1 MPKKIYDKEQILD
14 ACLEVFAN
22 NGYENTSTLM
32 LAEAA
37 GISRTLIFH
46 HFKGKKELYLNLL
59 DRCFEKGKTDMGF
72 DTLPE
77 YEDFF
82 DAKEKFSIIKFKYYK
97 KNPVLYKFVI
107 EAFYESPDELKQEIK
122 EKYGELI
129 SNKNLMWEQLFKKV
143 RLKEGIDPNQAY
155 QLVMLTLDYCDNK
168 YILNLDDANN
178 LDEVNLQKFIDER
191 NSFLSMIRYGI
202 EKREGVI

>member
-14 ACLEVFAN
+14 ACMEVFAN
-22 NGYENTSTLM
+22 HGYDNTSTLM
-32 LAEAA
+32 LSEAA

-46 HFKGKKELYLNLL
+46 HFKGKKELYMDLL
-59 DRCFEKGKTDMGF
+59 DRCFEKGKVEMGF

-82 DAKEKFSIIKFKYYK
+82 KAKEKFSIIKFKYYK

-107 EAFYESPDELKQEIK
+107 NAFYETPEELKIEIK

-129 SNKNLMWEQLFKKV
+129 FRKNQIWKQMFKKV
-143 RLKEGIDPNQAY
+143 SLKEGIDSDQAF
-155 QLVMLTLDYCDNK
+155 QLVMLALDYCDNK
-168 YILNLDDANN
+168 YLSEIENDTNFNEA
-178 LDEVNLQKFIDER
+178 NLQKFIEER
-191 NSFLSMIRYGI
+191 NSFLCMIRYGI
-202 EKREGVI
+202 EKTEG